1 MSSIIST
8 THITQ
13 REHILVT
20 GAGQR
25 LGFHAA
31 HSLLQDGHQVTITY
45 RKRQAGVDK
54 LMALGATCIQADFS
68 TDAGIQKA
76 ITYVQNQ
83 VDDLTAIVHNASTWS
98 SDDPKQLAGI
108 FDDMMQVHAKAPY
121 LFNYAFQK
129 HYPGLR
135 NIIHISDFVAEVGST
150 KHLAYAASKA
160 AMDNLTLSFARKW
173 APDIRVNSIAPSLI
187 IFNEDDD
194 ERYRQKALS
203 KSLLEIEPG
212 EKVVTDTIK
221 YLLSNHYLTGQII
234 ALNGGRHLKLP

>member
-13 REHILVT
+13 REHVLIT

-45 RKRQAGVDK
+45 RRRQASVDK
-54 LMALGATCIQADFS
+54 LIALGATCIQADFS
-68 TDAGIQKA
+68 TDAGIQKSIA
-76 ITYVQNQ
+76 YIQNQ
-83 VDDLTAIVHNASTWS
+83 VEDLTAIVHNASTWS
-98 SDDPKQLAGI
+98 SDNPEQLEGV

-121 LFNYAFQK
+121 LINYALQAR
-129 HYPGLR
+129 YANLS
-135 NIIHISDFVAEVGST
+135 NIIHISDFVSDVGST
-150 KHLAYAASKA
+150 KHIAYAASKA

-173 APDIRVNSIAPSLI
+173 APNVRVNSIAPSLI
-187 IFNEDDD
+187 IFNEDDGD
-194 ERYRQKALS
+194 AYRQKALS

>member
-8 THITQ
+8 TNITQ
-13 REHILVT
+13 REHILIT
-20 GAGQR
+20 GAAQR

-31 HSLLQDGHQVTITY
+31 HSLLKDGHQVTITY

-54 LMALGATCIQADFS
+54 LTALGATCIQADFS
-68 TDAGIQKA
+68 TDSGIQKA

-83 VDDLTAIVHNASTWS
+83 VEDLTAVVHNASTWS
-98 SDDPKQLAGI
+98 PDDPNQLEGI
-108 FDDMMQVHAKAPY
+108 FDAMMQVHAKVPY
-121 LFNYAFQK
+121 LLNYAFQA
-129 HYPGLR
+129 HYPNLR

-150 KHLAYAASKA
+150 KHAAYAASKA
-160 AMDNLTLSFARKW
+160 AMDNLTMSFSRKW
-173 APDIRVNSIAPSLI
+173 APTIRVNSIAPSLI
-187 IFNEDDD
+187 IFNEHDD
-194 ERYRQKALS
+194 EAYREKALS

-221 YLLSNHYLTGQII
+221 YLLSNHYVTGQIL